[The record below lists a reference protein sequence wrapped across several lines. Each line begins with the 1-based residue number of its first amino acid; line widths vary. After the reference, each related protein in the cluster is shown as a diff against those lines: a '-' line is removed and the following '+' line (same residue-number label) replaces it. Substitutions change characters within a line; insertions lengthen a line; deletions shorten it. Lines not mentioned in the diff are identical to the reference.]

1 MGRPFVHTPRGI
13 TLLAHLSGPP
23 AYSDGR
29 SQQKPVRIPR
39 RRRRTGPGTHCR
51 LDARYVREL
60 ELRLRRME
68 RIAEVNRR
76 LALTDPLTGLPNRR
90 HLELHL
96 DHLLA
101 DGGLRRFSMALFD
114 VDDFKRF
121 NDRHGYVAGD
131 RALIAL
137 SSVLSKAFPNSA
149 ARLGRRDLVTRP
161 TGGKHAAERPGSI
174 VRHRH
179 PHHFADGASHFAARL
194 GGDEFVV
201 AFVDAQ
207 VRRVRDAADRMARTT
222 GRHPLFSPHGVTV
235 SFGVATMS
243 GGMRRWR
250 DLLAAADRDLRRRR
264 SAARRL
270 PADRGFR

>member
-1 MGRPFVHTPRGI
+1 
-13 TLLAHLSGPP
+13 
-23 AYSDGR
+23 
-29 SQQKPVRIPR
+29 
-39 RRRRTGPGTHCR
+39 
-51 LDARYVREL
+51 
-60 ELRLRRME
+60 ME

-96 DHLLA
+96 DHLLV

-131 RALIAL
+131 RVLAAVGT
-137 SSVLSKAFPNSA
+137 VLSRACANPSTDQQSRTFA
-149 ARLGRRDLVTRP
+149 DRRDPGHRP
-161 TGGKHAAERPGSI
+161 VGHRDPNPGARF
-174 VRHRH
+174 V
-179 PHHFADGASHFAARL
+179 ARL

-201 AFVDAQ
+201 VF
-207 VRRVRDAADRMARTT
+207 ADGKAGRARTVAHGMARAV
-222 GRHPLFSPHGVTV
+222 GRHPRVSSHGITV
-235 SFGVATMS
+235 SVGLAAR
-243 GGMRRWR
+243 GAGMCRRQ

-264 SAARRL
+264 AAARRL